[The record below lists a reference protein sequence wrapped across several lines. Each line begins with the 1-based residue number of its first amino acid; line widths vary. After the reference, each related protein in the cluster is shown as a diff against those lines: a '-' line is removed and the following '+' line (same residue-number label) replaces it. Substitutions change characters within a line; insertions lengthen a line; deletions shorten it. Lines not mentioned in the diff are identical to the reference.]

1 MAAAVSV
8 EMVVAGD
15 GARYPAE
22 SNFVHVHY
30 VAAREDG
37 EPFDSTRDRGRP
49 FSFRIGEEQVIT
61 GLEEAVKQMSLGE
74 RVSATIPA
82 SLAYGSRGFPG
93 KVPPNMG
100 LVFDIE
106 LLSIQ

>member
-1 MAAAVSV
+1 
-8 EMVVAGD
+8 MVVAGD
-15 GARYPAE
+15 GAVYPSD
-22 SNFVHVHY
+22 SNVVQIHY

-49 FSFRIGEEQVIT
+49 FSFRIGEEQVIK

-74 RVSATIPA
+74 QVTAVIPA
-82 SLAYGSRGFPG
+82 SLAYGSKGFPG

-106 LLSIQ
+106 LLSIS